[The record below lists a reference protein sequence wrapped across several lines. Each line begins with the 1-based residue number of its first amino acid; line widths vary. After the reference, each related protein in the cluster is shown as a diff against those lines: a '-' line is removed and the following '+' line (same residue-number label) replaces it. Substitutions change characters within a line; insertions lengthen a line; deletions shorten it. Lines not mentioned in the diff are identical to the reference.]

1 MKPCYISFGAGT
13 QSSALLLLAEQGV
26 IPHIKGA
33 IFADTGS
40 EPKKVYDWL
49 DFVKTKIKKIPVH
62 IIKSERY
69 PLHDYAFK
77 KTHNPVPLHGRI
89 IKTNKS
95 VLGRRSCTFLFKVLP
110 IQSKVRELEGIKK
123 YQRLPEDSIEIA
135 LGISKDE
142 SHRAKPSRIKWIKNT
157 YPLLDKNL
165 YRGDCKK
172 IVYDYFGKYPPSSA
186 CVFCPYL
193 NNKNFEEIKKNKK
206 DWDMAVLFDKRCRN
220 QNKNIVQFVHRT
232 QVPLDKAEVE
242 DRSNQIGFLDSCEE
256 AYCGI

>member
-77 KTHNPVPLHGRI
+77 NTHNPVPLHGRI
-89 IKTNKS
+89 IK
-95 VLGRRSCTFLFKVLP
+95 
-110 IQSKVRELEGIKK
+110 
-123 YQRLPEDSIEIA
+123 
-135 LGISKDE
+135 
-142 SHRAKPSRIKWIKNT
+142 
-157 YPLLDKNL
+157 
-165 YRGDCKK
+165 
-172 IVYDYFGKYPPSSA
+172 
-186 CVFCPYL
+186 
-193 NNKNFEEIKKNKK
+193 
-206 DWDMAVLFDKRCRN
+206 
-220 QNKNIVQFVHRT
+220 
-232 QVPLDKAEVE
+232 LDKAEVE